1 MARVKALPDEA
12 KENKVRAAQER
23 DLMKEQRRKI
33 HIALEDI
40 DFVWDADEVSVF
52 RKLWNQGAS
61 IYELEEELGRD
72 QDDIAMLI
80 MDQSRRGKIQR
91 RPMGL
96 GA

>member
-1 MARVKALPDEA
+1 
-12 KENKVRAAQER
+12 
-23 DLMKEQRRKI
+23 MKEQRRKI
-33 HIALEDI
+33 HIALEDV
-40 DFVWDADEVSVF
+40 DFVWDADKVTKF
-52 RKLWNQGAS
+52 RELWNQGAS

-80 MDQSRRGKIQR
+80 MDQSRRGKIER